1 MDRITIQN
9 RVEALIDPIVSEEGV
24 ELLEVVLTGERG
36 RTILRVVIDREEGG
50 ITLDDCTRVSHAIE
64 DLIEVEGSVPV
75 AYELEVSSPG
85 IDRPLKKRRHFE
97 RVKGK
102 TIRVKTIEPIEGRQN
117 YKGILT
123 EVNEGG
129 IVMEIDRKEYAV
141 RFDQILKADLE
152 GDFYGFRS

>member
-9 RVEALIDPIVSEEGV
+9 RVEALIDPIIREEGG
-24 ELLEVVLTGERG
+24 ELLEVVLTGEWG
-36 RTILRVVIDREEGG
+36 RTILRVVIDKEEEF
-50 ITLDDCTRVSHAIE
+50 ITVEDCTRVSHAIE
-64 DLIEVEGSVPV
+64 DLIEVEGCVPV

-85 IDRPLKKRRHFE
+85 IHRPLKLRRHFE

-102 TIRVKTIEPIEGRQN
+102 IIRVKTIEPIEGRQN

-129 IVMEIDRKEYAV
+129 IVMEIDRKEYSV
-141 RFDQILKADLE
+141 RFDQILKANLE
-152 GDFYGFRS
+152 GEI